1 MQRASRVLGKLKL
14 PAATMSVEKLA
25 CAAWPCA
32 VGKTIAAHTHASRM
46 VRTRLIVEVE
56 DQVWRNQLFT
66 LRHQILRR
74 VDEHIGPG
82 LVEDVEF
89 RVIPRRLGPQRAES
103 STPALEAQDDADG
116 ITDPV
121 LRRIYKAARTKA
133 RA

>member
-1 MQRASRVLGKLKL
+1 M
-14 PAATMSVEKLA
+14 
-25 CAAWPCA
+25 
-32 VGKTIAAHTHASRM
+32 
-46 VRTRLIVEVE
+46 EVE

-103 STPALEAQDDADG
+103 STLALEAQDDADG